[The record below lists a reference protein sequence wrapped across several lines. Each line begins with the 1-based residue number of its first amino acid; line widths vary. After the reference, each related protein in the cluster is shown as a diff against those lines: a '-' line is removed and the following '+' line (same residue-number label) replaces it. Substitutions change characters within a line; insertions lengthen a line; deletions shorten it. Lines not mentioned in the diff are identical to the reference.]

1 MHLQKQVG
9 DLCRT
14 IKLAE
19 ACSQVNSA
27 DTVVINMNYT
37 WGSDVNKA
45 IINAL
50 MECAVEGTD
59 IDARF
64 ESLQKELLA
73 LIG

>member
-1 MHLQKQVG
+1 MLF
-9 DLCRT
+9 RS
-14 IKLAE
+14 KLAE